1 MFPSGPPGL
10 KMDAV
15 DQAVAT
21 VTGLRVGRYTFRL
34 TVSDQEGATDSA
46 SLTVRVQEGEWVYSK
61 FPPKTLNASNLC
73 FHATFYLYCTTLN
86 ILTLIALQIIIA
98 CKTYE

>member
-1 MFPSGPPGL
+1 MTGETTTFVLPLSYMFPNVTFPSGPPGL
-10 KMDAV
+10 KLDGA

-46 SLTVRVQEGEWVYSK
+46 SLTLRVQEGER
-61 FPPKTLNASNLC
+61 
-73 FHATFYLYCTTLN
+73 LYF
-86 ILTLIALQIIIA
+86 
-98 CKTYE
+98 K